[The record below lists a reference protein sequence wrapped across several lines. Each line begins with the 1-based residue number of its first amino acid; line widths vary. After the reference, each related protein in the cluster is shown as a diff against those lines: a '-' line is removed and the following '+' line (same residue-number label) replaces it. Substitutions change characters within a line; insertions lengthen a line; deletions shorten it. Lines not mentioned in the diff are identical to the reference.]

1 MQCLACHLRLTALQL
16 LPTGGL
22 YICGGIPCRDIVID
36 VIKKMLSPG
45 LFVDDMVMGEFI
57 QQQISLHVVL
67 NSDCGLLGAK
77 VRALRLLNE

>member
-1 MQCLACHLRLTALQL
+1 LTALQL

-45 LFVDDMVMGEFI
+45 LWVPLSTNQITINNGGGGEY
-57 QQQISLHVVL
+57 
-67 NSDCGLLGAK
+67 GAFAGADINQTQTLPSSP
-77 VRALRLLNE
+77 RGTI